1 MTLNQQ
7 EACAKCCNT
16 GSIRVQWGGSFYV
29 GMLLATLSAVLPLFA
44 VAALIYAIWAF
55 AARQSMCHVCGAN
68 VNFDAGK

>member
-7 EACAKCCNT
+7 EACAKCGNT

-44 VAALIYAIWAF
+44 VAALIYAIWSF
-55 AARQSMCHVCGAN
+55 SARQRVCIVCGTN
-68 VNFDAGK
+68 VDKG